1 MNEAA
6 AAATIFY
13 RQFLSELFAADL
25 CRGRVQGHGGPRGDI
40 SFFLRPKK
48 KEKDCNKTS
57 PINLLLFYLLS
68 AEKLKRGR
76 RAANRSMRAIKERGQ
91 HKNGWTQNIL

>member
-40 SFFLRPKK
+40 SSFLRPKK

-57 PINLLLFYLLS
+57 PINLLLFLPFV
-68 AEKLKRGR
+68 
-76 RAANRSMRAIKERGQ
+76 
-91 HKNGWTQNIL
+91 NGEALEGKKGSK